1 MIIKYIAGLYAAL
14 ALVVLL
20 SARYVQQSV
29 ASAEPSESIGSRE
42 ARPSPQSPFPDVC
55 IPGVPEKGDCC
66 LWEIVRKGAPSSQ
79 AERIGHTS
87 LRLLSHPRT
96 NRTDTY
102 NTRIATSVASA
113 AARDPRRLPDAV
125 SDEPSER
132 FAARILVTS

>member
-42 ARPSPQSPFPDVC
+42 PRPSPQSPFPDVC

-66 LWEIVRKGAPSSQ
+66 LWEIVRKVGGKREAKYGSP
-79 AERIGHTS
+79 
-87 LRLLSHPRT
+87 
-96 NRTDTY
+96 Y
-102 NTRIATSVASA
+102 NCDVGQTRRGEMWDRMKLTI
-113 AARDPRRLPDAV
+113 RRY
-125 SDEPSER
+125 
-132 FAARILVTS
+132 